1 MLYSQL
7 QKIFVFVHCILVFKL
22 WTKLRFFCNLAS
34 LRCLLMSVECAIIL
48 LVTFYKKVTF
58 LQKNALTDINEHY
71 VCYNLLTLL

>member
-1 MLYSQL
+1 
-7 QKIFVFVHCILVFKL
+7 
-22 WTKLRFFCNLAS
+22 
-34 LRCLLMSVECAIIL
+34 MSVKCAIIL